1 MGAAL
6 AMAKD
11 TTSVGS
17 GGRADKATV
26 AAPEALESGAC
37 GRAGG
42 AGAKRPLHGKA
53 WDGVNT
59 PLGKGERV
67 LIGSERMQPC
77 KGNRQD
83 GACRQRERV

>member
-1 MGAAL
+1 VPLVVGTAL

-11 TTSVGS
+11 TAGVGS

-26 AAPEALESGAC
+26 AAPKALESGAC

-42 AGAKRPLHGKA
+42 AGAKRPPHGKA
-53 WDGVNT
+53 WDGVDAQ
-59 PLGKGERV
+59 LGKGEQA

-77 KGNRQD
+77 KGN
-83 GACRQRERV
+83 